1 MCGIGAVL
9 GNTNAEELLL
19 KSLEKILHRGLKPF
33 EIEAGEDYSLGANR
47 LPIVDRENTQQP
59 VRNEEGNLICVFNGE
74 LFNYSEL
81 RKSLEEQGHS
91 LNSSCD
97 SELLPHLYEEYGEQM
112 LEYLDSEMYAF
123 IIYDQKTKSYF
134 AARDPIGVK
143 PLYWAVAG
151 STVYFASEIK
161 QLVHFEQIKE
171 IQVVPPGHYV
181 KDGRV
186 VKYSTLLDKKKLL
199 TVPLDEMIQRVRTL
213 LYEAVRKR
221 VQTDLPIGVFLS
233 GGLDSTAIL
242 SIARRFHPNVTA
254 LLVGKKGSR
263 DPYYAEKYCKEFNVP
278 YKFLESP
285 SEEELEKRI
294 QEIIYITETF
304 EPNVVRQSAIS
315 FYISKLGKGF
325 RIILCGEGAD
335 EIFAGYPEFE
345 GVSPAEINTLS
356 LEFLKDLHRTQLQRV
371 DRTSMHFTEEV
382 RVPFLDSELVAYALR
397 IPGEYK
403 VREGTT
409 KWILRK
415 AMELELPEYICWRKK
430 VVLSE
435 GAGYKGNDPSDGMF
449 SSFIERKMSDG
460 EFERVKKEFS
470 PWNLRTK
477 EEAYYFSIF
486 RDFNFHKGTF
496 AKKRV
501 RANRTK
507 SVRVC

>member
-9 GNTNAEELLL
+9 GNTDAKELLV

-33 EIEAGEDYSLGANR
+33 EIEAGEDYALGANR
-47 LPIVDRENTQQP
+47 LPIVDRENTKQP
-59 VRNEEGNLICVFNGE
+59 VRNEQGNLRCVFNGE
-74 LFNYSEL
+74 IFNYSEL
-81 RKSLEEQGHS
+81 RKSLEEKGHV
-91 LNSSCD
+91 LNSDCD
-97 SELLPHLYEEYGEQM
+97 SELLPHLFEEYGERM
-112 LEYLDSEMYAF
+112 LEYLDSEMYVF
-123 IIYDQKTKSYF
+123 VIYDLKTKSYF

-151 STVYFASEIK
+151 SVVYFASELK
-161 QLVHFEQIKE
+161 QLAQFEQITE
-171 IQVVPPGHYV
+171 IQVVPPGHYIRNG
-181 KDGRV
+181 KV
-186 VKYSTLLDKKKLL
+186 VKYSTLLDKKKSL
-199 TVPLDEMIQRVRTL
+199 TVPLEEMIQRVRAL

-221 VQTDLPIGVFLS
+221 VQTDLPIGIFLS

-242 SIARRFHPNVTA
+242 SIAREFHPNITA
-254 LLVGKKGSR
+254 LIVGKKGSQ
-263 DPYYAEKYCKEFNVP
+263 DPTYAEKYCRKFNIP
-278 YKFLESP
+278 YKFLEPP
-285 SEEELEKRI
+285 SENELERKI

-315 FYISKLGKGF
+315 YYISKLGREF

-345 GVSPAEINTLS
+345 GVARNEINPLS

-382 RVPFLDSELVAYALR
+382 RVPFLDSELVEYALR
-397 IPGEYK
+397 IPGKYK
-403 VREGTT
+403 IHDGIA

-415 AMELELPEYICWRKK
+415 ALEEELPEYIRWRKK

-449 SSFIERKMSDG
+449 SSFIERRMSNE
-460 EFERVKKEFS
+460 EFERVKKDFRN
-470 PWNLRTK
+470 WNLRTK

-486 RDFNFHKGTF
+486 RGFNFDKGTF
-496 AKKRV
+496 ARKRV
-501 RANRTK
+501 RANRVK